1 MFRQIIKEEAAIEL
15 EANLKYFKEFATTTT
30 TIKTTIAIE
39 EFIIKETIM
48 RLVANVEIKIEVKCY
63 Y

>member
-1 MFRQIIKEEAAIEL
+1 MIEEEAAIEL
-15 EANLKYFKEFATTTT
+15 EANLKYFKEFATT

>member
-1 MFRQIIKEEAAIEL
+1 MFRQIIEEESAIEL
-15 EANLKYFKEFATTTT
+15 EANLKYFKEFAT